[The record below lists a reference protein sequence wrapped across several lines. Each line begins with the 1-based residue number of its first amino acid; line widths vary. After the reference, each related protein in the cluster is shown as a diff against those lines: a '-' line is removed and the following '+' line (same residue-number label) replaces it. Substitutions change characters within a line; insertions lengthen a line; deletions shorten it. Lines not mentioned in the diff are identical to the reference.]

1 MFSFTSQEDFCLSPT
16 LPLLLKRSL
25 FLATSDLA
33 SDFVTFQVP
42 WGKTRLGGACGR
54 EKWGLGGAPPKQRE
68 ILWAGLGRGRS
79 GVPRP
84 LESPDISD
92 PRGQFPYTPRSPSPR
107 AMDMQ
112 AASVPILLL
121 GYLWTNAGDRGPPY
135 SHTPWHCVSSTTAGQ
150 PWVEGNPEPRQA
162 DLQPSVTGQFLQTLS
177 EVPIKHAEERTER
190 KLSGG
195 NIPALTSKSLGRW
208 ACGGLSFFLVASCV
222 FLIFYHERF
231 GGGRKK

>member
-42 WGKTRLGGACGR
+42 WGKTRLGVRVAGR
-54 EKWGLGGAPPKQRE
+54 NGVWEGLPPNSGRFSGLGWVGGDQGSRGPWKALTSVIPGASSHTRQ
-68 ILWAGLGRGRS
+68 
-79 GVPRP
+79 
-84 LESPDISD
+84 D
-92 PRGQFPYTPRSPSPR
+92 PQVQGQ
-107 AMDMQ
+107 AAQ
-112 AASVPILLL
+112 VQGQVASVPILLL

-190 KLSGG
+190 K
-195 NIPALTSKSLGRW
+195 
-208 ACGGLSFFLVASCV
+208 
-222 FLIFYHERF
+222 
-231 GGGRKK
+231 